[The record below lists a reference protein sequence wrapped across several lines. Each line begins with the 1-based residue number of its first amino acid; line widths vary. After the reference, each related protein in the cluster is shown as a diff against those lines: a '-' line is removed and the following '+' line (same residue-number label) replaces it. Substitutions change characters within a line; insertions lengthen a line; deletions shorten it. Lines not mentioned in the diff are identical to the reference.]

1 MRTILKINLWLC
13 LIVTLCSQGV
23 KAQDYNFSQ
32 FWENR
37 SYYNPAFAGI
47 NQGEMNAL
55 LTYRKLWP
63 KFKGN
68 FSTIFFSADL
78 KTYNSYGFGLYFIS
92 SDEGGGFIKSNSVGL
107 SYSWR
112 GNINQ
117 EKGSF
122 FQLGVKGSYNDER
135 LSYEKYVFS
144 GQLHE
149 IYGNIFQQPSIEG
162 YKKNQNYWDF
172 ALGAMVYLPWEKNYK
187 EFMKNYIGLA
197 VSHFTRPKDNFLEET
212 YRIPMKV
219 SIQWNGFIRTGIRSL
234 DKQTHMFICPGL
246 IFENQGDKLLSSSS
260 SNNFMFGTDVTTD
273 PLFGGIWYSSQLL
286 NNSPENYKAV
296 IFKLGLKFRSE
307 SKRFEYRL
315 AYTYDMSL
323 GNLAKSTEG
332 SHEISINLVYR
343 FNAKYKYNIFSL

>member
-1 MRTILKINLWLC
+1 MRAIYRISIVVYLSLLC
-13 LIVTLCSQGV
+13 CMQKSA
-23 KAQDYNFSQ
+23 AQDYNFSQ

-37 SYYNPAFAGI
+37 SYYNPAFAGV

-63 KFKGN
+63 KFNGN

-92 SDEGGGFIKSNSVGL
+92 GDEGGGFIKSNSIGL

-112 GNINQ
+112 GYINR
-117 EKGSF
+117 ESGSF

-135 LSYEKYVFS
+135 LSYEKYTFS

-149 IYGNIFQQPSIEG
+149 IYGNIYQQPNIDG
-162 YKKNQNYWDF
+162 FKQQQHYWDF
-172 ALGAMVYLPWEKNYK
+172 SLGAMVYLPWERNYK
-187 EFMKNYIGLA
+187 EFMKNYIGFA
-197 VSHFTRPKDNFLEET
+197 VSHFTRPKDNFVEEN
-212 YRIPMKV
+212 YRLPIKI
-219 SIQWNGFIRTGIRSL
+219 SLQWNSFVRTGIRSL
-234 DKQTHMFICPGL
+234 DKQTYLYVCPGL
-246 IFENQGDKLLSSSS
+246 IFENQGDKLLSASSA
-260 SNNFMFGTDVTTD
+260 NNLMVGSDITTD
-273 PLFGGIWYSSQLL
+273 PVFGGVWYSSQLL
-286 NNSPENYKAV
+286 NNSSESYSAV
-296 IFKLGLKFRSE
+296 IFKLGLKFHSE